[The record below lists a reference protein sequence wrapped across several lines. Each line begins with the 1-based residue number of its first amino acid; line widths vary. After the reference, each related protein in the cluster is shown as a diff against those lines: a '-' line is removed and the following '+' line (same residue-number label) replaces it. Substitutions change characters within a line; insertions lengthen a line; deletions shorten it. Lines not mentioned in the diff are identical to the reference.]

1 MQQPQN
7 TKENEGVNARP
18 EEVAALDNGQASEA
32 GAKVP
37 GAPPPHAKRPA
48 AEDELLAMDA
58 RLELEGDPM
67 RKEKVA
73 AAEDRLRLLRLGL
86 ARSRARANGPRTFD
100 EAAGV
105 GEPPSFIQRPT
116 ARRAAAAAAEEEEEA
131 CLRAKAE
138 AEAVTAAAAAAVE
151 TEGATAVK
159 VAIEKP
165 HAAVPAWPPSERC
178 MASLVA
184 SMMKNAAAEKAVARV
199 GAARAE
205 EVEVGKT
212 GAVKAAARAMAMAM
226 VTEAAAM
233 AVPSNFLTAAEDG
246 RALGELVLSA
256 GREGATCLFD
266 EHVEAPMRDLL
277 ANTTSRRSRLIQLRA
292 ELEVAEASALASA
305 KADERELARLYVK
318 SFAAEAA
325 ISRGKKSAE

>member
-1 MQQPQN
+1 MP
-7 TKENEGVNARP
+7 
-18 EEVAALDNGQASEA
+18 
-32 GAKVP
+32 
-37 GAPPPHAKRPA
+37 PPPHAKRPA
-48 AEDELLAMDA
+48 AEDELLAMEA
-58 RLELEGDPM
+58 KLELEGDPM

-73 AAEDRLRLLRLGL
+73 AAKDRLRRLRLGL
-86 ARSRARANGPRTFD
+86 LRARANGPRTFD
-100 EAAGV
+100 KAAGD
-105 GEPPSFIQRPT
+105 GEPPSFIQRQT
-116 ARRAAAAAAEEEEEA
+116 ARRAAAAAEEEEEA

-165 HAAVPAWPPSERC
+165 HAVSERC

-184 SMMKNAAAEKAVARV
+184 SKMKNVAAEKAVARV

-246 RALGELVLSA
+246 RALGELALSA

-266 EHVEAPMRDLL
+266 EHVEAPMRDLP

-325 ISRGKKSAE
+325 ISRGAKFAE

>member
-73 AAEDRLRLLRLGL
+73 AAKERLHRLRLGL
-86 ARSRARANGPRTFD
+86 LRARANGPRTFD
-100 EAAGV
+100 KAAGD
-105 GEPPSFIQRPT
+105 GEPPSLFQRET
-116 ARRAAAAAAEEEEEA
+116 ARRAAAAAEEEEA

-212 GAVKAAARAMAMAM
+212 GAVKVAARAMAMAM